1 MNRGKQKVIAGILGV
16 IPLTGGLGI
25 HHFYLGSTMA
35 GVLLLIGSLC
45 TVGTIPWLIGL
56 IEGIMI
62 FMMSDAEF
70 DARYNQREPQ
80 SMEFVF
86 MKPTPV

>member
-1 MNRGKQKVIAGILGV
+1 MNRGKQKVIAGVLAV

-45 TVGTIPWLIGL
+45 TVGTIPWIVAL

-62 FMMSDAEF
+62 FMMSDSEF
-70 DARYNQREPQ
+70 DARYNQREPGG
-80 SMEFVF
+80 MEFVF
-86 MKPTPV
+86 MKPTTV